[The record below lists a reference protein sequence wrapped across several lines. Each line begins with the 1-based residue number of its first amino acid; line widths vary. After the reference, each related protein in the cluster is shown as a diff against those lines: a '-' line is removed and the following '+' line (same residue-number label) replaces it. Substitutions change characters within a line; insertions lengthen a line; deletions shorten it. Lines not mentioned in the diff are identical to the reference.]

1 MITKETIIWLSEQQK
16 KLDNYIGQKWNLQN
30 DETILKKR
38 MVAFLVELGEYA
50 NEERSF
56 KFWSQKPEAELNV
69 QLDEYIDGI
78 HFLISIGNQIGY
90 DFNTYQSTDFGIDNN
105 IDIYLTLI
113 SMFSEFIKT
122 RDFETYEDL
131 LNIYLQICEAKIY
144 SETEIIEAY
153 KLKNAINFKRQDNNY

>member
-1 MITKETIIWLSEQQK
+1 MITKETIIWLSEKQK
-16 KLDNYIGQKWNLQN
+16 VLDNYIAEKWSLLN
-30 DETILKKR
+30 DDTILKKR

-56 KFWSQKPEAELNV
+56 KFWSQKPEADLNI

-90 DFNTYQSTDFGIDNN
+90 DFTNYQNTDFGIDNN

-113 SMFSEFIKT
+113 NMFSEFIKT

-131 LNIYLQICEAKIY
+131 LNIYFQICEAKMY
-144 SETEIIEAY
+144 SEAEIIEAY
-153 KLKNAINFKRQDNNY
+153 KQKNAINFQRQDNNY